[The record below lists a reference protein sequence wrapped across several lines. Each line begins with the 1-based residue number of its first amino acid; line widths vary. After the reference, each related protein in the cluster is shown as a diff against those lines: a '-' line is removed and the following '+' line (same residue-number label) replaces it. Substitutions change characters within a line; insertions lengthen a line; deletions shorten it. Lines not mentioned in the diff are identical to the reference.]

1 MISINFQYFTVVYFQ
16 ILCPYCSFFEVL
28 RFYNFFIFHYC
39 WLWDIYICIA
49 PLMMTHKI
57 ISKQLEIL
65 IKLWSCKRDN
75 FDKAFFEQIFRENIW
90 RKLWSCKQAFIW
102 ETFVI
107 FQTYFQLEIYLVPI
121 EVNESWDSIYWI
133 NPTTVLGLSQVKTY
147 IAISF
152 RHWNFYV
159 LSEEWC
165 VVYDLLA
172 RLPNNWYWKLIN
184 KQLNAYFLSLINR
197 RIKRKKNQTI
207 IEDESK
213 CQK

>member
-39 WLWDIYICIA
+39 WLWDIYICIV

-90 RKLWSCKQAFIW
+90 RKLLSCKQAFIW
-102 ETFVI
+102 DFCHLSNLFSIGNI
-107 FQTYFQLEIYLVPI
+107 FGP
-121 EVNESWDSIYWI
+121 
-133 NPTTVLGLSQVKTY
+133 
-147 IAISF
+147 
-152 RHWNFYV
+152 HW
-159 LSEEWC
+159 S
-165 VVYDLLA
+165 
-172 RLPNNWYWKLIN
+172 
-184 KQLNAYFLSLINR
+184 
-197 RIKRKKNQTI
+197 KRKLGFNLL
-207 IEDESK
+207 D
-213 CQK
+213 